1 MGRWVV
7 RIWNSFKLLHFQDAW
22 IKSKVFGM
30 QINHPSQKCGFVRH
44 QELKHASRLSGI
56 PYFTTSLRTYAFDQ
70 AGGNLDRGFCCHPI
84 EKYAQVK
91 LDHLS
96 KKKKDLKQ
104 LPKNP
109 FILTSAFAEAY
120 FELFRGTLHTQDK
133 HPMDLDLT
141 WQSRTRRMRR
151 TTKTTT
157 ATTRTRN
164 NHKNKKQQP
173 PWKFFGFTPT
183 TYKNKKQLTTATTP
197 TFSPK
202 MTSLLGLGLFHSG
215 IGLDF
220 DAIFFS

>member
-1 MGRWVV
+1 MVGVSKVPQVFLVNVYGIMGRWVV

-70 AGGNLDRGFCCHPI
+70 AGGNLDRVFFCHPF

-91 LDHLS
+91 LDHLR

-109 FILTSAFAEAY
+109 FILTFAFAEAY

-133 HPMDLDLT
+133 HPMDLHLT
-141 WQSRTRRMRR
+141 W
-151 TTKTTT
+151 
-157 ATTRTRN
+157 
-164 NHKNKKQQP
+164 P
-173 PWKFFGFTPT
+173 
-183 TYKNKKQLTTATTP
+183 
-197 TFSPK
+197 
-202 MTSLLGLGLFHSG
+202 
-215 IGLDF
+215 
-220 DAIFFS
+220 